1 MSEDDKSV
9 ANGPQAQPRHDPR
22 SRRHVPPIDA
32 TIPHGAAAAPEVRP
46 PMPHDESAGNAAP
59 SIKPVSGFPPVSE
72 AASAPPV
79 ELGLRDDEDLFAAVS
94 REPRRPSEE
103 VESTRLEP
111 VFGDFPAASAP
122 EQPAEPEPRIELE
135 PHYGPDPEPQ
145 PATFVAPQIF
155 PSEPEHA
162 PEPSLEPSYE
172 PEPSYAPEPRIEF
185 EPEPVTAQSG
195 GDGGFRTHEPE
206 EHSPHRMEEP
216 QPEQPSYPET
226 PVFEEPTIQHAD
238 VREEPELAGIAATER
253 PVPPRR
259 RSRAGWFFVAAAMVL
274 IALGTAWALNGG
286 QLLPAG
292 TETASNEPPAEAAG
306 ADTADAANADGLRSQ
321 IGDLEKRV
329 AALEQRL
336 GEQTPATPDN
346 ASNED
351 QVKALDSRIGNLED
365 KANTARAADAVKAEV
380 APKPAETAST
390 DANAPADAKPAI
402 RNVTPDAS
410 VNPPANGN
418 AVETIPA
425 PSDQADAAPDAAQP
439 ETASIDENAPPASLA
454 PSSPVPPALP
464 QPRPQFAA
472 RSFDNGNGFLQP
484 PPSRAT
490 YDRPYDQP
498 YGNRY
503 PPPQERQPNVVLRG
517 WSVRDVY
524 QGMALLQ
531 TSDGLGMIRVRPG
544 DELPNGGGR
553 ITSIRRLPTG
563 WAVMTTRGIITSD
576 Y

>member
-9 ANGPQAQPRHDPR
+9 ANGPQAKPRHDPR

-46 PMPHDESAGNAAP
+46 PMPHGEPGNAAP
-59 SIKPVSGFPPVSE
+59 SVEPVPGFPPVSE
-72 AASAPPV
+72 VASAPPV

-94 REPRRPSEE
+94 REPRRSSEE
-103 VESTRLEP
+103 VESARLEP
-111 VFGDFPAASAP
+111 VFGDVPAT
-122 EQPAEPEPRIELE
+122 PAPEPRIEPE
-135 PHYGPDPEPQ
+135 PRHEPEPDPSPAAFVEP
-145 PATFVAPQIF
+145 TIF
-155 PSEPEHA
+155 PSEPE
-162 PEPSLEPSYE
+162 PEH
-172 PEPSYAPEPRIEF
+172 APEPRIEF
-185 EPEPVTAQSG
+185 EPEPAMAQSG
-195 GDGGFRTHEPE
+195 GDGGLRTHEPE
-206 EHSPHRMEEP
+206 EQPHRAEEP

-292 TETASNEPPAEAAG
+292 TETASSEPPAEAAN
-306 ADTADAANADGLRSQ
+306 ADAGNGDALRSQ

-351 QVKALDSRIGNLED
+351 QVKALDGRVGNLED
-365 KANTARAADAVKAEV
+365 KANAAKAADAARAES

-390 DANAPADAKPAI
+390 DANASAPPADAKPAI

-425 PSDQADAAPDAAQP
+425 PSDQADAAPDASQP
-439 ETASIDENAPPASLA
+439 ETASIEENTQPASLA

-472 RSFDNGNGFLQP
+472 RSLDNGNGFLQP
-484 PPSRAT
+484 PPTSRAT

-503 PPPQERQPNVVLRG
+503 PPPQQRQPNVVLHG

-531 TSDGLGMIRVRPG
+531 TADGLGMIRVQPG